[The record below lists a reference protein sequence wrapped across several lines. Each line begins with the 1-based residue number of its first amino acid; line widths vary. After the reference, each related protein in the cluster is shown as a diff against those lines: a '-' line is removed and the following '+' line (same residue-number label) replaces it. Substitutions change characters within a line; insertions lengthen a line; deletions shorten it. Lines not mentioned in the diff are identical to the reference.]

1 MSFID
6 RIREQ
11 YRKTRNA
18 HDTEPE
24 KVRLDD
30 LSRQLGELS
39 ETLAQDVEANAA
51 GEHGMPDTQLRYT
64 LLDYEGEVLLSDSED
79 RDYVT
84 ARDIKATDGF
94 ALLKAKCR
102 ELGLQI
108 DLHSEA
114 ATTYEDRDRTRFE
127 IVVSG
132 WA

>member
-11 YRKTRNA
+11 YRKTLDA
-18 HDTEPE
+18 HDAEPE

-30 LSRQLGELS
+30 LSRQLGELG

-51 GEHGMPDTQLRYT
+51 GEHGVPDTQLRYP
-64 LLDYEGEVLLSDSED
+64 LLDYDGEVLLSDSED

-84 ARDIKATDGF
+84 ARDIRATEGF
-94 ALLKAKCR
+94 ALLQSKGR

-114 ATTYEDRDRTRFE
+114 DTTFEDRDRTHFE